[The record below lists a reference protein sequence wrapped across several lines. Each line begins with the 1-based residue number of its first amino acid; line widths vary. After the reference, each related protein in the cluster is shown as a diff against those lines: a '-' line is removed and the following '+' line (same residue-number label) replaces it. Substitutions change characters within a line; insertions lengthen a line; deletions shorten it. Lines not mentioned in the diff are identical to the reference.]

1 MRCNNSSVN
10 PSGPAAWSGFVLP
23 LLDGHPYPQP
33 AVGRRYPAREAAGA
47 QFQPHGR
54 AVGPE
59 VGKGNHEVQDVEVL
73 RRRQLGES
81 PPLADRRITAIGA
94 DDQVRR
100 ELTRPV
106 RAIGPHPDH
115 AVPRP
120 DQVPDRRSHV
130 ELEGR
135 VLAGLL
141 GEHGEDRRLGDEA
154 ADKAQRRGREPGPPP
169 APLVNVDRVDDSPR
183 ELAEPVPEPHLVEG
197 VKAAGL

>member
-1 MRCNNSSVN
+1 M
-10 PSGPAAWSGFVLP
+10 
-23 LLDGHPYPQP
+23 
-33 AVGRRYPAREAAGA
+33 
-47 QFQPHGR
+47 
-54 AVGPE
+54 
-59 VGKGNHEVQDVEVL
+59 L

-106 RAIGPHPDH
+106 RAVGPHPDH

-154 ADKAQRRGREPGPPP
+154 ADEAQRRGREPGPPP
-169 APLVNVDRVDDSPR
+169 APLVDVDRVDDGPR

-197 VKAAGL
+197 VKAAGLQPIAAEGALKVGVPLQQRDLHPAAGEQVGESRPGRPRPDDDDTSDRHDATPFSLGTRTLPALLPNF